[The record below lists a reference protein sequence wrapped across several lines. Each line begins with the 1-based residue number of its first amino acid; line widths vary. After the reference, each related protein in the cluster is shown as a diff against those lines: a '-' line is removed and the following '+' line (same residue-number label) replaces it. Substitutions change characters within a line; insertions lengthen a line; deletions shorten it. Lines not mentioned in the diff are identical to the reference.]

1 VSLFWKI
8 FVSFMVAM
16 TITSVGAI
24 YVTYQ
29 IVRRPLTQT
38 DFEGRDRIIAEVY
51 EALARGGERELKT
64 WLVENP
70 RPARGT
76 VLLVTNERGD
86 ELLGRAMPRE
96 LRALLNFRPPG
107 RRPSNRPPNFQGV
120 QLTPSL
126 TDPRTNEEYRLLFAR
141 APMEIFGILMWPG
154 TQVAVLTIAL
164 VAALLTSLLLARYV
178 SSPIVRLQKASRSL
192 AAGALETRVGA
203 PFTRRRDE
211 VGTLARDFDAMAE
224 RIQELVTAKE
234 TLLRDVSHEFRSPLA
249 RIRMALALAERR
261 AGEASRPDLKRIERE
276 AERLDALVGQVMTLT
291 RLRATDAPRRD
302 VVRLDTLVGEVV
314 DDARFE
320 YPDASLQYT
329 ADGEVSL
336 RGDADGLKSA
346 IENVVRNAMIYG
358 DRTKPIEVRVDQDG
372 AQARVRVL
380 DRGPGVPDAELD
392 RIFEPFYRTDKSRD
406 HRQDGQGI
414 GLAITAR
421 VTELHRGKVTAR
433 NRAEGGLEITIELPL
448 GPEGD
453 RSIFFRKVDL
463 PPGLVAENKSVP
475 G

>member
-1 VSLFWKI
+1 MSLFWKI

-24 YVTYQ
+24 YVTYR
-29 IVRRPLTQT
+29 IVSRPLTQT
-38 DFEGRDRIIAEVY
+38 EFEGRDRIIGDVSA
-51 EALARGGERELKT
+51 ALARGGERELKS
-64 WLVENP
+64 WLFNNP

-96 LRALLNFRPPG
+96 LRALLNFRGPG
-107 RRPSNRPPNFQGV
+107 RRPDRPPNFQGV
-120 QLTPSL
+120 QLTPMI
-126 TDPRTNEEYRLLFAR
+126 TGPDGEEYRLLFAR
-141 APMEIFGILMWPG
+141 APVTIFGILMWPG
-154 TQVAVLTIAL
+154 TQVAVLMIAIF
-164 VAALLTSLLLARYV
+164 AAAVMSLLLARYV
-178 SSPIVRLQKASRSL
+178 SAPIVRLQKASRSL

-203 PFTRRRDE
+203 PSTRRRDE

-261 AGEASRPDLKRIERE
+261 AGKESQPDLKRIERE

-291 RLRATDAPRRD
+291 RLRTTDVPRLD
-302 VVRLDTLVGEVV
+302 VVRLDTIVGDIV

-320 YPDASLQYT
+320 YPDAKVEY
-329 ADGEVSL
+329 APPREVSL
-336 RGDADGLKSA
+336 RGDAAGLKSA
-346 IENVVRNAMIYG
+346 IENVLRNALTYG
-358 DRTKPIEVRVDQDG
+358 DRCKPIEVRLDVG
-372 AQARVRVL
+372 ATSVTVRVL
-380 DRGPGVPDAELD
+380 DRGPGVPDAELE

-421 VTELHRGKVTAR
+421 VTELHGGRVTAR
-433 NRAEGGLEITIELPL
+433 NRAEGGLEIAIELPL
-448 GPEGD
+448 G
-453 RSIFFRKVDL
+453 RNAS
-463 PPGLVAENKSVP
+463 
-475 G
+475 

>member
-1 VSLFWKI
+1 MNLFWKI
-8 FVSFMVAM
+8 FVSFMIAM

-24 YVTYQ
+24 YVSFQ
-29 IVRRPLTQT
+29 LANQPLTLS
-38 DFEGRDRIIAEVY
+38 DFEGRDRIIGEVSA
-51 EALARGGERELKT
+51 ALARGGERELKS
-64 WLVENP
+64 WLYNNP

-96 LRALLNFRPPG
+96 LRQLLRFRPG
-107 RRPSNRPPNFQGV
+107 NRRPDVPPNLRPM

-141 APMEIFGILMWPG
+141 APVTIFGILMWPG
-154 TQVAVLTIAL
+154 TQIAVLTIAII
-164 VAALLTSLLLARYV
+164 AAAVTSLVLARYL

-192 AAGALETRVGA
+192 AAGALEARVGA

-224 RIQELVTAKE
+224 RIQALVTAKE
-234 TLLRDVSHEFRSPLA
+234 TLLRDVSHELRSPLA
-249 RIRMALALAERR
+249 RIRMALALAQRR
-261 AGEASRPDLKRIERE
+261 AAKESQPDLDRIERE

-291 RLRATDAPRRD
+291 RLRTTNAPKRDA
-302 VVRLDTLVGEVV
+302 VRLDTLVAEVV

-320 YPDASLQYT
+320 QPDARIDYT
-329 ADGEVSL
+329 ASGEVLL

-346 IENVVRNAMIYG
+346 VENVVRNALIYG
-358 DRTKPIEVRVDQDG
+358 DRSQPIEVSVG
-372 AQARVRVL
+372 VRGPTATIQVR
-380 DRGPGVPDAELD
+380 DRGPGVPEAELA

-414 GLAITAR
+414 GLAITSR
-421 VTELHRGKVTAR
+421 VMELHGGAVKAK
-433 NRAEGGLEITIELPL
+433 NRAEGGLEITLELPL
-448 GPEGD
+448 GGASS
-453 RSIFFRKVDL
+453 R
-463 PPGLVAENKSVP
+463 G
-475 G
+475 

>member
-1 VSLFWKI
+1 MSLFWKI
-8 FVSFMVAM
+8 FVSFMIAM
-16 TITSVGAI
+16 TVTSVGAI
-24 YVTYQ
+24 YVTYR
-29 IVRRPLTQT
+29 IVSRPLTQT
-38 DFEGRDRIIAEVY
+38 DFEGRDRIIGDVS
-51 EALARGGERELKT
+51 EALARGGERELKS
-64 WLVENP
+64 WLFNNP
-70 RPARGT
+70 RPTRGT

-96 LRALLNFRPPG
+96 LRALLNFRGPS
-107 RRPSNRPPNFQGV
+107 RRPERPPNFQGV
-120 QLTPSL
+120 QLTPMI
-126 TDPRTNEEYRLLFAR
+126 TGPDGEEYRLLFAR
-141 APMEIFGILMWPG
+141 APVTIFGILMWPG
-154 TQVAVLTIAL
+154 TQVAVLSIAL
-164 VAALLTSLLLARYV
+164 FAATVMSLLLARYV
-178 SSPIVRLQKASRSL
+178 ASPIVRLQKASRAL
-192 AAGALETRVGA
+192 AAGALDTRVGA
-203 PFTRRRDE
+203 PFTRRGDE

-261 AGEASRPDLKRIERE
+261 VGAESQPDLARIERE

-291 RLRATDAPRRD
+291 RLRTTDAPRRD

-320 YPDASLQYT
+320 YPDANLKFTATNEISL
-329 ADGEVSL
+329 L
-336 RGDADGLKSA
+336 GDADGLKSA

-358 DRTKPIEVRVDQDG
+358 DRTKPIEVRAENNGTV
-372 AQARVRVL
+372 ATVRVQ
-380 DRGPGVPDAELD
+380 DSGPGVPTAELE

-433 NRAEGGLEITIELPL
+433 NRAEGGLEIAIELPL
-448 GPEGD
+448 GRESG
-453 RSIFFRKVDL
+453 
-463 PPGLVAENKSVP
+463 NT
-475 G
+475 